1 MAAEPTRAEN
11 DAADRALAQWLAKAP
26 KEATLEPALEIVDP
40 HHHLWIDA
48 LHGGPRRYLIDEIMA
63 DMNSG
68 HNVVGTV
75 FVDCFSMYTEGVTD
89 GSHTVGETT
98 FAQGMFA
105 MSDSGAW
112 GKTRVCQ
119 GIISRVDL
127 SLGAQKVEQYL
138 RAHMAAGRNFR
149 GIRSFDFAPWPATE
163 AEKEPLAD
171 AVFVEGLEVV
181 NKLGLV
187 LEVYAGHSLD
197 TGFAHIAQLADKF
210 PELTIVLNHC
220 GAMAGPAL
228 LSTPALVDQWK
239 AGITAVAA
247 AGNQNIVCK
256 LGGIQMVMNGFGTHP
271 SFCSRV
277 RPSGCV
283 LKAHAR
289 ARGCV
294 CVFVGGWVDG

>member
-1 MAAEPTRAEN
+1 MQPIMEN
-11 DAADRALAQWLAKAP
+11 L
-26 KEATLEPALEIVDP
+26 EAGPSKGGNQY
-40 HHHLWIDA
+40 ID
-48 LHGGPRRYLIDEIMA
+48 
-63 DMNSG
+63 
-68 HNVVGTV
+68 
-75 FVDCFSMYTEGVTD
+75 
-89 GSHTVGETT
+89 
-98 FAQGMFA
+98 
-105 MSDSGAW
+105 
-112 GKTRVCQ
+112 
-119 GIISRVDL
+119 VDL
-127 SLGAQKVEQYL
+127 ALGY
-138 RAHMAAGRNFR
+138 
-149 GIRSFDFAPWPATE
+149 
-163 AEKEPLAD
+163 
-171 AVFVEGLEVV
+171 
-181 NKLGLV
+181 
-187 LEVYAGHSLD
+187 
-197 TGFAHIAQLADKF
+197 KF

-256 LGGIQMVMNGFGTHP
+256 LGGIQMAMNGFGTHP